1 MGATIVNGSQVD
13 LTWNDVSTSVSGYSI
28 QQLMADGVTWQEVQT
43 AGANASSAVVIGNFD
58 PPGQYM
64 FQVVAY
70 QEMDEPD
77 DTYELDSQASNQA
90 TITALAWPSSPTG
103 LTTTPVSNS
112 EIDLAWTESVR
123 VRHMRERGWLG
134 GGLKGPRWGQR
145 LRACFAG
152 AGLEP
157 GFGTPTTLGLE
168 GHLSICGAILTH
180 GLRMRQGPTV
190 WQKFGQVRRT
200 GFEVHRMVL
209 LGIGQSA

>member
-1 MGATIVNGSQVD
+1 MV
-13 LTWNDVSTSVSGYSI
+13 
-28 QQLMADGVTWQEVQT
+28 
-43 AGANASSAVVIGNFD
+43 
-58 PPGQYM
+58 
-64 FQVVAY
+64 
-70 QEMDEPD
+70 
-77 DTYELDSQASNQA
+77 
-90 TITALAWPSSPTG
+90 
-103 LTTTPVSNS
+103 
-112 EIDLAWTESVR
+112 
-123 VRHMRERGWLG
+123 RGWAE
-134 GGLKGPRWGQR
+134 
-145 LRACFAG
+145 RATVGAAATGVLCG